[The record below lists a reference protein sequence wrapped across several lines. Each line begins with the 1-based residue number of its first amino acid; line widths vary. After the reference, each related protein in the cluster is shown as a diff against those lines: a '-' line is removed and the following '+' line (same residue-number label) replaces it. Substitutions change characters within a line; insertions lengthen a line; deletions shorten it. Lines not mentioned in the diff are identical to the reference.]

1 MSESKNPHNLSC
13 IRIRETRLLC
23 LLFPHFS
30 ILMHMLI
37 PPPQEASRA
46 AITSQTHSL
55 ALQFFEV
62 IIISSRKNPEKTDE
76 EEYSYFLYIQLE
88 GSHLG

>member
-1 MSESKNPHNLSC
+1 
-13 IRIRETRLLC
+13 
-23 LLFPHFS
+23 
-30 ILMHMLI
+30 MLI

-76 EEYSYFLYIQLE
+76 EKYSYFI
-88 GSHLG
+88 HI